1 MARPPAARGKV
12 LDAYISLLCEE
23 GERAATLDATAARA
37 GVSKGGLLYHFA
49 SKEALA
55 EALIE
60 AAEVHIA
67 HDLEL
72 MSTADEGASSYFIR
86 TSAEVDTELDRHLVA
101 LHRLAQAGVK
111 PALEALESTSERWFN
126 CVLDEIG
133 NRDLAHLVIL
143 TGEGLYASLSLPGD
157 WYQRNF
163 DGELDRLLE
172 LVSSIKKLGNLNQS

>member
-12 LDAYISLLCEE
+12 LDAYIALLCEE

-55 EALIE
+55 DAVIE
-60 AAEVHIA
+60 AAEEHVA
-67 HDLEL
+67 RDAES
-72 MSTADEGASSYFIR
+72 MRTAAEGASVYYVR

-101 LHRLAQAGVK
+101 LQRLAQAGVK
-111 PALEALESTSERWFN
+111 AATEKIESTNERWYR
-126 CVLDEIG
+126 CILDEVGSKDI
-133 NRDLAHLVIL
+133 AHLVML
-143 TGEGLYASLSLPGD
+143 AGEGLYANLALPGT
-157 WYQRNF
+157 WYERNF

-172 LVSSIKKLGNLNQS
+172 LVSKIKKLRNLNE